1 MSKNLL
7 SIILLGI
14 FLGCATTGHKFDA
27 AAIDRIEVAKTTQ
40 SDVISMLG
48 EPESITKCN
57 NGINIWY
64 YSFYLSQRA
73 FETAEIWF
81 FNGYVIRKFKRVGGN
96 MNRLTLG

>member
-7 SIILLGI
+7 SIILLVI
-14 FLGCATTGHKFDA
+14 FLGCATTGHKYDA
-27 AAIDRIEVAKTTQ
+27 AAIDRIEVYKTTQ

-48 EPESITKCN
+48 GPESVTKCD

-64 YSFYLSQRA
+64 YSYGGDFLLLPR

-81 FNGYVIRKFKRVGGN
+81 FNGYVIRKYKRVG
-96 MNRLTLG
+96 